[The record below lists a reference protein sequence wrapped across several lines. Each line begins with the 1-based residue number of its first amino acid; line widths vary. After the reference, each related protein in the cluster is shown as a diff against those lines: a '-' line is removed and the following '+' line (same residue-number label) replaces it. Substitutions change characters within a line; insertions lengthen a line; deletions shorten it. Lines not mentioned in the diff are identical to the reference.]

1 MTELADGEWHR
12 LHPATPLLKGG
23 IALIAILGIVVA
35 NLRERLVEWLIP
47 GVECPPGVCEEDPIS
62 IILERYLLLAL
73 LGIVV
78 VIIVVIGLFWLS
90 WRMHTFRVT
99 GEVVEVRSGV
109 LFRSHRKARLDRI
122 QGINIARSLFARIF
136 GAARLEISAAGSDA
150 NVQLAY
156 LSSANAD
163 GLRAEIL
170 ARASGLRAR
179 EAADAVAAAEAVAAG
194 APVGTTDAVRAN
206 LAELARPVGEHRG
219 RVGLAQR
226 QIAVRA
232 HRPRVVELGA
242 GGVEAVLD
250 HGGMGAPRG
259 GERVGGQASHVV
271 GAQDRHVTPG
281 EGGVDQRLVAGG
293 LHRLGG

>member
-99 GEVVEVRSGV
+99 GEVVEGFVNPTLVPREEP
-109 LFRSHRKARLDRI
+109 KKKK
-122 QGINIARSLFARIF
+122 
-136 GAARLEISAAGSDA
+136 SA
-150 NVQLAY
+150 
-156 LSSANAD
+156 
-163 GLRAEIL
+163 
-170 ARASGLRAR
+170 
-179 EAADAVAAAEAVAAG
+179 
-194 APVGTTDAVRAN
+194 
-206 LAELARPVGEHRG
+206 
-219 RVGLAQR
+219 
-226 QIAVRA
+226 
-232 HRPRVVELGA
+232 
-242 GGVEAVLD
+242 
-250 HGGMGAPRG
+250 
-259 GERVGGQASHVV
+259 
-271 GAQDRHVTPG
+271 
-281 EGGVDQRLVAGG
+281 
-293 LHRLGG
+293 